1 MVVYHS
7 KYPSLVWSKG
17 HVEILVLGSL
27 PHHLPMGTSTNG
39 YRMGY
44 KWVTKVKSYINS
56 VEVHPQLS
64 HNGHPVDGWCA
75 GGCWF
80 TLGSYE
86 HGFLSHLGT

>member
-1 MVVYHS
+1 
-7 KYPSLVWSKG
+7 
-17 HVEILVLGSL
+17 
-27 PHHLPMGTSTNG
+27 
-39 YRMGY
+39 MGY
-44 KWVTKVKSYINS
+44 QGEKSYITS

-86 HGFLSHLGT
+86 HGFLSHLGTSKRGKGATFSIGKIGVERAHIIFGLIEYQTN